1 MKKPFILATVVV
13 TAIAV
18 GALVSTG
25 PAKAETI
32 ELKLAHF
39 MPPKHIQHVES
50 FVPFGEKVEQLTD
63 GRVKIK
69 VYPGGALGGPKQ
81 LADAAQKG
89 ITDIAFVIPAYVT
102 GRFPRYSVLDL
113 PFMADSAEHAT
124 RIIYDLYQPYLAPD
138 FEDFKVLWLYTCGP
152 GQIITVD
159 KPVSKAEDIRGM
171 KVRAPTAYMSK
182 ALSMLGANPV
192 GMPIAKLAVSLQ
204 KKVIDGMLGPY
215 SSVPD
220 FRLADLVNYA
230 AETNLY
236 VVPMAVLM
244 NKEKWGALP
253 DFAKKAIDEASGRQ
267 WGLHAA
273 RTYDMQ
279 DADAMK
285 DIKETNALKLHKMA
299 ETELEKIRQALRPL
313 DKDWVETMSA
323 KGLPAEDL
331 LKAAKASAAKTK

>member
-1 MKKPFILATVVV
+1 MRKLFIWGTVVATV
-13 TAIAV
+13 IAV
-18 GALVSTG
+18 AALSNTG
-25 PAKAETI
+25 SVKAETI

-39 MPPKHIQHVES
+39 MSPNHIQHVES
-50 FVPFGEKVEQLTD
+50 FVPFSQKVEQLTN

-69 VYPGGALGGPKQ
+69 IYPGGALGGPKQ

-124 RIIYDLYQPYLAPD
+124 KIIYDLYQPYLASD

-152 GQIITVD
+152 GQIITSVN
-159 KPVSKAEDIRGM
+159 PVSTSEDIRGV
-171 KVRAPTAYMSK
+171 KLRSPTAYMTK

-192 GMPIAKLAVSLQ
+192 GMPIAELAVSLQ

-220 FRLADLVNYA
+220 FRLGDVVNHA

-236 VVPMAVLM
+236 VVPHGCV
-244 NKEKWGALP
+244 
-253 DFAKKAIDEASGRQ
+253 DE
-267 WGLHAA
+267 
-273 RTYDMQ
+273 
-279 DADAMK
+279 
-285 DIKETNALKLHKMA
+285 
-299 ETELEKIRQALRPL
+299 
-313 DKDWVETMSA
+313 
-323 KGLPAEDL
+323 
-331 LKAAKASAAKTK
+331 

>member
-1 MKKPFILATVVV
+1 MRKIFILGAVV
-13 TAIAV
+13 TMAV
-18 GALVSTG
+18 TLVALFYAGA
-25 PAKAETI
+25 AWAETI
-32 ELKLAHF
+32 NLKLAHF

-50 FVPFGEKVEQLTD
+50 FVPFSQKVEQLTD

-113 PFMADSAEHAT
+113 PFMANSAEHAT
-124 RIIYDLYQPYLAPD
+124 KIIYDLYDRHLASD

-159 KPVSKAEDIRGM
+159 KPVQGAEDIRGM

-192 GMPIAKLAVSLQ
+192 GMPIAELAVSLQ

-244 NKEKWGALP
+244 NKQKWSALP
-253 DFAKKAIDEASGRQ
+253 DFAKKAVDEASGRQ

-279 DADAMK
+279 DADAVK
-285 DIKETNALKLHKMA
+285 DIERARTLEIHKIS
-299 ETELEKIRQALRPL
+299 ESELEKIRQALKAL
-313 DKDWVETMSA
+313 DQDWVETMSA
-323 KGLPAEDL
+323 KGIPAGDL
-331 LKAAKASAAKTK
+331 LKAAKDSALKTK